1 MELLSLPSSRRTNQ
15 TNGTMI
21 DLQNI
26 PNGKCI
32 ADMRCSS
39 RHATAKIAQ
48 TRDYSSGHKSTDKL
62 GTGSQKHLLL
72 QNLVQLRMFAGAE
85 RAPPAAEA

>member
-1 MELLSLPSSRRTNQ
+1 MELLSLPSSQRTNQ

-32 ADMRCSS
+32 ADMPKS
-39 RHATAKIAQ
+39 RQQGTTAQDTNPQINLEQ
-48 TRDYSSGHKSTDKL
+48 VL
-62 GTGSQKHLLL
+62 KHLLL

>member
-1 MELLSLPSSRRTNQ
+1 MRLVSTKFS

-62 GTGSQKHLLL
+62 GIGSQTSSATKLSITSIW
-72 QNLVQLRMFAGAE
+72 
-85 RAPPAAEA
+85 